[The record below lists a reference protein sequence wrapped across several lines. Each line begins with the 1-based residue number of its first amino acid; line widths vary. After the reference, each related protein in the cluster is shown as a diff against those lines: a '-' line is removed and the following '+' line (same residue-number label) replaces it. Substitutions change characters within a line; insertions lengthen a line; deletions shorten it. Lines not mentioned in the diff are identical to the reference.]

1 MRSSCLTHPTGRT
14 DKNKCE
20 ETISC
25 HSLRLCKA
33 SHVYWSKGH
42 VAMNQDGCQNVAL
55 CLDPRCH
62 RCWKVQLLC
71 ILFLEV
77 QTRMFPLIPCLK
89 GVEDKE
95 MASLAR
101 VQRKLLGENLLA
113 VVCDLNYKGCYLH
126 VWSRMAVT
134 WCRSCTEL
142 FGDRYVFVS
151 TF

>member
-1 MRSSCLTHPTGRT
+1 
-14 DKNKCE
+14 
-20 ETISC
+20 
-25 HSLRLCKA
+25 
-33 SHVYWSKGH
+33 
-42 VAMNQDGCQNVAL
+42 MNQDGCQNVAL

-101 VQRKLLGENLLA
+101 VQKKLLGENLLA

-126 VWSRMAVT
+126 VWSRMVSPDVGLVQNYLEIVM
-134 WCRSCTEL
+134 CLFLHFRDEL
-142 FGDRYVFVS
+142 VK
-151 TF
+151 